1 MIARAARALRAA
13 RAFVQDRRAVGAIEF
28 AMTAPFLIL
37 LYLGGYQLMDAIS
50 AYRKTS
56 MTVRTM
62 ADVTTQFTS
71 MQAADVDNVMAAA
84 TSVMTPY
91 AASNAVTRVSEIWI
105 NPGTQPKV
113 KWSRSKGGQPLKNSD
128 LNNLI
133 LFPNGVV
140 PAALRVPDTYL
151 VFAEI
156 SYSYTPI
163 AGGKLIGPIT
173 FKDQLFMNP
182 RRSNDIPC
190 SDC

>member
-1 MIARAARALRAA
+1 MIALTARTLARLRADP
-13 RAFVQDRRAVGAIEF
+13 RGVGAIEF

-50 AYRKTS
+50 AYRKVST
-56 MTVRTM
+56 TVRTM

-71 MQAADVDNVMAAA
+71 LQANDVDNLMAAA
-84 TSVMTPY
+84 TEVMTPY
-91 AASNAVTRVSEIWI
+91 STTNAVTRVSEIWI

-113 KWSRSKGGQPLKNSD
+113 KWSRATNGKPLKNKD

-133 LFPNGVV
+133 LFPNGVI
-140 PAALRVPDTYL
+140 PAALRVPNTYL
-151 VFAEI
+151 VYSEI
-156 SYSYTPI
+156 TYSYTPI
-163 AGGKLIGPIT
+163 AGSKLLGPIT